1 MNKVQEYLDRYY
13 LDGIVGLIP
22 YGIGDVVSAFFAAV
36 YVWFAAF
43 KVRSLPLT
51 LAILNNSL
59 RDVLLGLIPFYVGDV
74 IDFFHKANKQNMT
87 LINGFI
93 NNDQAIIKDVNKKAL
108 QSAVLV
114 GVFLLCIV
122 LMIWALVAATA
133 WLLSL
138 FLPQ

>member
-1 MNKVQEYLDRYY
+1 
-13 LDGIVGLIP
+13 
-22 YGIGDVVSAFFAAV
+22 
-36 YVWFAAF
+36 
-43 KVRSLPLT
+43 
-51 LAILNNSL
+51 
-59 RDVLLGLIPFYVGDV
+59 
-74 IDFFHKANKQNMT
+74 MT